1 MDRWQA
7 MKVFVKVAE
16 TGGFAAAA
24 RHLHMSP
31 PAVTRTI
38 SSLEET
44 IGVRLLTRTTRAVK
58 LTEAGSRYLEDCRR
72 ILTDIAD
79 AEASA
84 AGLHAAP
91 SGDLRVTG
99 PAMFGQ
105 MHIVPILLAYLEQYP
120 SVTVH
125 SVFVDRVVN
134 IIDEGMDVAI
144 RIGHLP
150 ASGLSAAKVG
160 SIRRVVCGAPS
171 YLEMHG
177 IPRTPADLA
186 RHRIIAPTAAWT
198 SLEWQFGQEKKP
210 ASRFA
215 RACCAT
221 PMMLQLP
228 PRSKAGASPGF
239 SPIRSRR
246 PFATGASRR
255 FSPST
260 RSALCRST
268 SCMRRAGAHRRRS
281 ERSSI
286 LPLTTCAPIGPST
299 EAGPPR
305 RLDKAR
311 SRAKRP
317 GDYSA
322 TRNSTFR
329 ISPIIDCSQ
338 TR

>member
-198 SLEWQFGQEKKP
+198 SLEWQFGQEKKTSVTVRPRLLCNTNDAAIAAAEQGWGLTRVLSYQIAP
-210 ASRFA
+210 ALRDGRLQTVLSEYEE
-215 RACCAT
+215 RA
-221 PMMLQLP
+221 M
-228 PRSKAGASPGF
+228 
-239 SPIRSRR
+239 PIHVVH
-246 PFATGASRR
+246 AEG
-255 FSPST
+255 
-260 RSALCRST
+260 
-268 SCMRRAGAHRRRS
+268 RRASAKVRAFVDLAVDHLRANRS
-281 ERSSI
+281 F
-286 LPLTTCAPIGPST
+286 
-299 EAGPPR
+299 
-305 RLDKAR
+305 
-311 SRAKRP
+311 
-317 GDYSA
+317 
-322 TRNSTFR
+322 N
-329 ISPIIDCSQ
+329 
-338 TR
+338 